1 MKNPIAWRNKLRGAT
16 DQRANLSTMIPR
28 NKRGAVTIALGHE
41 GLLKLRQAAKLTKH
55 KPAAVA
61 KALIFSGIDK
71 VLSGELTIETKP
83 RLK

>member
-1 MKNPIAWRNKLRGAT
+1 MRFSLV
-16 DQRANLSTMIPR
+16 NLQADGLSFARHMIPR

-61 KALIFSGIDK
+61 KALIFSGIDS
-71 VLSGELTIETKP
+71 VLNGELKIETKP
-83 RLK
+83 RLSK

>member
-1 MKNPIAWRNKLRGAT
+1 
-16 DQRANLSTMIPR
+16 MITK

-61 KALIFSGIDK
+61 KALIFSGIDS
-71 VLSGELTIETKP
+71 VLSGELKIETKP
-83 RLK
+83 RLTK